1 MRYIVF
7 FVIPP
12 AVRRFLDQRVDDVE
26 QLEIVLLLQRHGDRS
41 WSAADVADALRLGTR
56 RVEHQLEALAG
67 RDLLD
72 VRLGGDVRYRFKP
85 ASDTLASMARQ
96 LAECYRDR
104 RLEVVSFVTTRGLR
118 PLRDF
123 SDAFRLKNRKHD
135 A

>member
-1 MRYIVF
+1 M
-7 FVIPP
+7 
-12 AVRRFLDQRVDDVE
+12 
-26 QLEIVLLLQRHGDRS
+26 
-41 WSAADVADALRLGTR
+41 ADALRLGTR

>member
-1 MRYIVF
+1 
-7 FVIPP
+7 VIPP

-41 WSAADVADALRLGTR
+41 WSAADVADTLRLGTR
-56 RVEHQLEALAG
+56 RVEQQLEALAG
-67 RDLLD
+67 RDLFD

-85 ASDTLASMARQ
+85 AGDTVASTARQ
-96 LAECYRDR
+96 LAELYRDR
-104 RLEVVSFVTTRGLR
+104 RLEIVLFVTTRGLR

-123 SDAFRLKNRKHD
+123 SDAFRLKNRKSD

>member
-1 MRYIVF
+1 
-7 FVIPP
+7 VIPP
-12 AVRRFLDQRVDDVE
+12 AVRRFLDQRIDDVE

-41 WSAADVADALRLGTR
+41 WSAADVADALGLGIR

-72 VRLGGDVRYRFKP
+72 VRIGGEVRYRFKP
-85 ASDTLASMARQ
+85 ASDTLAATARQ
-96 LAECYRDR
+96 LADCYRDR
-104 RLEVVSFVTTRGLR
+104 RLEIVSFVTTRGPR

-123 SDAFRLKNRKHD
+123 SDAFRLKNRKRD